1 MKFAKNWVSWT
12 TVAISSAKVYSI
24 LVKVFLFLVNFVTF
38 ENFKNWRALLGKTG
52 DWKNHFSPELNARID
67 MWIESNLKGTDL
79 TFITELEQQ
88 DWLIQF
94 LGNDT
99 HCHIDQN
106 FLFSSLIHQLKI
118 QFQVAHC
125 DPPILDRAKFKSLN
139 TIHSLSS
146 PSSSRHFLF
155 LK

>member
-1 MKFAKNWVSWT
+1 
-12 TVAISSAKVYSI
+12 
-24 LVKVFLFLVNFVTF
+24 
-38 ENFKNWRALLGKTG
+38 
-52 DWKNHFSPELNARID
+52 

-125 DPPILDRAKFKSLN
+125 DPPILDQN
-139 TIHSLSS
+139 HHTIHSLSS

-155 LK
+155 KIILIIR